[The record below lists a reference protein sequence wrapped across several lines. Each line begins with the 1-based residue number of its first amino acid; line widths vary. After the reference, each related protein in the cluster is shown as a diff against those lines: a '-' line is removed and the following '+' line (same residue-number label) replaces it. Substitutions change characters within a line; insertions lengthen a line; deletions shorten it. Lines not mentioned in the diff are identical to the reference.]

1 MDLMQRRRVMLAAQP
16 RLPWEYQEVEYLRST
31 GTQKLNIPYRGNQNS
46 VFTVKAKVDAG
57 ASYQIIVGNIVSY
70 TIIYGYMVIIEANR
84 LVNFRSYSNSITKL
98 SSVNISP
105 NIPYLY
111 KLEKGK
117 LTING
122 VEYQGNTDFTGTLS
136 NVTTLLYRNYYNA
149 ASEGRMSG
157 DIYSF
162 LIEESLNRI
171 HELVPCYRKSD
182 NKPGMYDLVN
192 NAFYTNSGTGEF
204 LVGPDV
210 N

>member
-1 MDLMQRRRVMLAAQP
+1 MELIERRRALIAAQP

-57 ASYQIIVGNIVSY
+57 ASYQTIVGNIVSY

-84 LVNFRSYSNSITKL
+84 SVSFRSYSNSITKL

-122 VEYQGNTDFTGTLS
+122 VEYQGNTDLTDTLS
-136 NVTTLLYRNYYNA
+136 NTTSLLYRNYYNA

-162 LIEESLNRI
+162 LIEEIGNRI
-171 HELVPCYRKSD
+171 HELVPCYRKSN
-182 NKPGMYDLVN
+182 NKPGMYDLVSKAFLT
-192 NAFYTNSGTGEF
+192 NAGAGEF
-204 LVGPDV
+204 TVGPNV